1 MIISKRPSIPMII
14 RKRPV
19 YPGDHLQEAESFH
32 FSIGNVKVLK
42 MDHFLVLLMS
52 NFGGFVV
59 MKIGFSF

>member
-1 MIISKRPSIPMII
+1 MAKTTV
-14 RKRPV
+14 RKT
-19 YPGDHLQEAESFH
+19 GETESFH